1 MIVSRGT
8 KVKQC
13 GREVSAQG
21 SHRKAQAKSDNS
33 FLDSEEERDVLYQRK
48 CEVKWE
54 ERGKEGRPGS

>member
-33 FLDSEEERDVLYQRK
+33 FLDSEEERDVLYQRN
-48 CEVKWE
+48 CEVK
-54 ERGKEGRPGS
+54 